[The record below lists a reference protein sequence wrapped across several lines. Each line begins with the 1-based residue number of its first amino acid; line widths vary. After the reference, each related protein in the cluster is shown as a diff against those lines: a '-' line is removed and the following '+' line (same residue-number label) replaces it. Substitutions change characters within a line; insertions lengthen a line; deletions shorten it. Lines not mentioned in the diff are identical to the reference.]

1 MQENRRYKI
10 FRISTVPTS
19 MNNFCKG
26 FLAQLSEEY
35 DVVAISSAGNAL
47 KEIEERENIRTIP
60 IHMERR
66 ISILKDFISLINL
79 VRLFMKE
86 KPDLVHS
93 MTPKA
98 GLLSMVAGFLTR
110 VPIRIHTFTGL
121 VFPTKKGF
129 IKYVLIAMDKITCW
143 CATYIN
149 PEGEGVKTDLKRIT
163 NKPLHIIGNGNV
175 RGVDMNYYSQTESLL
190 KISKSLREDNTK
202 IFCYVGRIVQD
213 KGINEL
219 VEAFS
224 KLVKEFSNIKL
235 FLIGD
240 YEDKI
245 DPILPITRQCI
256 EQIREIE
263 FCGYQND
270 VRPWLLASDYFVLPS
285 YREGFPNSV
294 LEAGA
299 MGLPCIV
306 TNINGSNEIIENG
319 INGEIVEPKDAEQ
332 LYRKMREW
340 LLNPEKVEEMAK
352 NARGIVESKFEQQCL
367 WDNIQKT
374 YKELLSN
381 KCD

>member
-26 FLAQLSEEY
+26 FLAQLSKEY

-60 IHMERR
+60 IRMERR
-66 ISILKDFISLINL
+66 ISIFRDFISLITL
-79 VRLFMKE
+79 VKLFMNE
-86 KPDLVHS
+86 KPDLIHS

-129 IKYVLIAMDKITCW
+129 VKYILILMDKITCW

-175 RGVDMNYYSQTESLL
+175 RGVDMNYYSQKESLL
-190 KISKSLREDNTK
+190 KLSKSLREDNTK
-202 IFCYVGRIVQD
+202 IFCYVGRIVHD

-245 DPILPITRQCI
+245 DPILPITRQRI

>member
-1 MQENRRYKI
+1 
-10 FRISTVPTS
+10 
-19 MNNFCKG
+19 MNNFCRG

-35 DVVAISSAGNAL
+35 DVVAISSEGSAL

-66 ISILKDFISLINL
+66 ISVFKDFISLINL
-79 VRLFMKE
+79 VRLFMNE
-86 KPDLVHS
+86 KPDLIHS

-110 VPIRIHTFTGL
+110 VPVRIHTFTGL

-129 IKYVLIAMDKITCW
+129 VKYLLILMDKITCW

-256 EQIREIE
+256 EQIQEIE

-367 WDNIQKT
+367 WNNIKKI

-381 KCD
+381 KCS

>member
-1 MQENRRYKI
+1 MQENKRYKI
-10 FRISTVPTS
+10 FRISTVPIS
-19 MNNFCKG
+19 MNNFCRG

-35 DVVAISSAGNAL
+35 DVVAISSEGSAL

-66 ISILKDFISLINL
+66 ISVFKDFISLVNL
-79 VRLFMKE
+79 VRLFMNE
-86 KPDLVHS
+86 KPDLIHS

-110 VPIRIHTFTGL
+110 VPVRIHTFTGL

-129 IKYVLIAMDKITCW
+129 VKYLLILMDKITCW

-256 EQIREIE
+256 EQIQEIE
-263 FCGYQND
+263 FCGYQSD

-367 WDNIQKT
+367 WNNIKKI

-381 KCD
+381 KCS

>member
-60 IHMERR
+60 VRMERR
-66 ISILKDFISLINL
+66 ISIFRDFISLITL
-79 VRLFMKE
+79 VKLFMKE
-86 KPDLVHS
+86 KPDLIHS

-129 IKYVLIAMDKITCW
+129 VKYILILMDKITCW

-175 RGVDMNYYSQTESLL
+175 RGVDMNYYSQKESLL
-190 KISKSLREDNTK
+190 KLSKSLREDNTK
-202 IFCYVGRIVQD
+202 IFCYVGRIVHD

-245 DPILPITRQCI
+245 DPILPITRQRI

-263 FCGYQND
+263 FCGYQKD

-381 KCD
+381 KCS